1 MTDLHAALS
10 EYLHTRRTL
19 GTQLKWPESCLR
31 QFVELVIAQGGD
43 VVTTALALR
52 WTFQPI
58 GLQPATYARRLGL
71 VRAFAC
77 WLHASDPRTEIPPPR
92 LLPAPHRRPTPHIYS
107 HDEILALMAAASQ
120 RDGDGLQGATFAT
133 LIGLLAATGLR
144 PGEALKLDVDDVDL
158 RDHVL
163 TIQGSKGGKSRLV
176 PFTPSTGVA
185 LAQYAERRDRLVPN
199 PSTPAFLVT
208 ANGTRVPGDRARR
221 TFARLCQH
229 VGLRPRQPKRS
240 GRGPRLQDLRHT
252 FATHQLIAWYRAGVD
267 VNRQL
272 PQLATYLG
280 HGSPSE
286 TYWYIQAVPEL
297 LALASERVMAPEG
310 GDRPSMPWT

>member
-1 MTDLHAALS
+1 MTDLHVALG
-10 EYLHTRRTL
+10 EYLHTRRAL

-31 QFVELVIAQGGD
+31 QFVDFLIAQGTD

-52 WTFQPI
+52 WTFQPF

-77 WLHASDPRTEIPPPR
+77 WLQASDPRTEIPPPR

-107 HDEILALMAAASQ
+107 HDEILALMAAAGQ
-120 RDGDGLQGATFAT
+120 LNGGELQGATFAT

-158 RDHVL
+158 PDQVL

-176 PFTPSTGVA
+176 PFTPSTAAA
-185 LAQYAERRDRLVPN
+185 LTQYAEQRDRLLPHR
-199 PSTPAFLVT
+199 STPAFLLTASGSRVT
-208 ANGTRVPGDRARR
+208 GDMARR

-229 VGLRPRQPKRS
+229 VGLRPRQPGRS
-240 GRGPRLQDLRHT
+240 GHGPRLQDLRHT
-252 FATHQLIAWYRAGVD
+252 FATAELITWYRAGLD
-267 VNRQL
+267 VNRLL
-272 PQLATYLG
+272 PQLSTYLG
-280 HGSPSE
+280 HGSPGE
-286 TYWYIQAVPEL
+286 TYWYLQAVPEL
-297 LALASERVMAPEG
+297 LALASERLRAPQAG
-310 GDRPSMPWT
+310 ARP